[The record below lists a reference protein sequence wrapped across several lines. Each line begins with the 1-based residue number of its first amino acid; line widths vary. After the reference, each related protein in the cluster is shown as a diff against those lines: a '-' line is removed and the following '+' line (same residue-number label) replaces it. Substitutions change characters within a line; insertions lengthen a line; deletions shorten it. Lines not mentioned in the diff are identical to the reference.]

1 MLITIIYLH
10 VNNLIILLIHNT
22 LQTHKMESD
31 FPRYTV
37 DIERLVRDRNR
48 LCLIAPADCRVRLNG
63 VVWLTAGQK
72 HGTGAAICRVVRSKG
87 GLLGQLSDLAVDEG
101 KDQIH
106 ALFEQTKRSMSW
118 CFQRSETWR
127 EVNQKIL

>member
-1 MLITIIYLH
+1 
-10 VNNLIILLIHNT
+10 
-22 LQTHKMESD
+22 MESD

-37 DIERLVRDRNR
+37 DIERLVRGRNR

-63 VVWLTAGQK
+63 VVWLTAGQE
-72 HGTGAAICRVVRSKG
+72 HGTGAAICRVVAKQGRAAWT
-87 GLLGQLSDLAVDEG
+87 LSDLAVDEG

-118 CFQRSETWR
+118 CSSKERDMARGESKNSMKNLCDENKAKKMTRKCVFSLHWS
-127 EVNQKIL
+127 